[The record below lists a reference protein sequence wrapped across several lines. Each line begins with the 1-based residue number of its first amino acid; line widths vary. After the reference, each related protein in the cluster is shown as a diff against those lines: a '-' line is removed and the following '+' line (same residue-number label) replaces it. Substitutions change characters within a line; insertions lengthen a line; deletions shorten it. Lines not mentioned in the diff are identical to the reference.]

1 MRILLSGAAGY
12 LGSTLA
18 PMLLRVGHEVLAV
31 DNFRFGQQ
39 PLMECCNHP
48 AFHLL
53 RCDAREIPLD
63 WIQGADFIIPLAA
76 IVGAPAC
83 DASPLEARTVNRDAV
98 MKLRAEAGDTPM
110 LVPISNSGY
119 GIAGEEVCTEDSP
132 LRPVSLYGQL
142 KVELESWLLGRG
154 NVISLRFAT
163 LFGPSPRMR
172 TDLLVNDLTLRA
184 VRDGHIRLY
193 EPHFRRNYCHV
204 RDAAMAILHCIAKWP
219 EMKDNIYNCGDT
231 SANMVKLSLATLI
244 AEEVGGVTISIGEGT
259 DPDRRD
265 YLVSNAKL
273 EATGW
278 APRYSLRDGIRG
290 LIKAFQMIPKHQFG
304 NV

>member
-1 MRILLSGAAGY
+1 MRVLVSGCAGF

-31 DNFRFGQQ
+31 DNFRFGQT
-39 PLMECCNHP
+39 PLFECCNHP
-48 AFHLL
+48 LFHLL
-53 RCDAREIPLD
+53 RCDARAIPLE
-63 WIQGADFIIPLAA
+63 WVQGADFIIPLAA
-76 IVGAPAC
+76 LVGAPAC
-83 DASPLEARTVNRDAV
+83 DAAPVEARTVNRDAV
-98 MKLRAEAGDTPM
+98 MRLRTEAGDTPI

-119 GIAGEEVCTEDSP
+119 GTAGEEVCTEESP
-132 LRPVSLYGQL
+132 LKPVSLYGQL
-142 KVELESWLLGRG
+142 KVELESWLMQKG
-154 NVISLRFAT
+154 NAISLRFAT

-193 EPHFRRNYCHV
+193 EPHFRRNYVHV
-204 RDAAMAILHCIAKWP
+204 RDAALAMLHCIAKWD

-231 SANMVKLSLATLI
+231 SANMTKEELASAI
-244 AEEVGGVTISIGEGT
+244 AEQVGSVTISVGGGS
-259 DPDRRD
+259 DPDKRD
-265 YLVSNAKL
+265 YLVSNEKI

-278 APRYSLRDGIRG
+278 KPRYTLVDGIRG
-290 LIKAFQMIPKHQFG
+290 LVKAYQMFPKHFCG